1 MYFSISAN
9 TSFELSAIEDIDIGS
24 ASCKDNNLIWY
35 SIHAQRLFFTL

>member
-24 ASCKDNNLIWY
+24 ASCKDNNLIRTTNL
-35 SIHAQRLFFTL
+35 IKKF